1 MGQVIGRLSEIT
13 PKVLS
18 KRSSRRL
25 SQTVKKKKPRVGAFI
40 KHSFYKVI
48 LAGAQGLEP
57 GTYGFGDR
65 RSTN

>member
-1 MGQVIGRLSEIT
+1 MLNRIAPPIALSRHEKEKAPRWIFS
-13 PKVLS
+13 KALILLS
-18 KRSSRRL
+18 
-25 SQTVKKKKPRVGAFI
+25 F
-40 KHSFYKVI
+40 